1 MSLSGTFCSQR
12 TLAVLPPAFD
22 SSLLGQGIE
31 VKERKKMNSDWEDV
45 KRDVAAANRV
55 LANLGLAKGL
65 TAALGHASM
74 RVPSEP
80 NHFFVK
86 GREYEFDALAIME
99 PDDMVMCDTEGF
111 LVAGRPGLT
120 QCSEVKIHSC
130 IYKTHPNVQA
140 VVHVH
145 PRYTILMSVLTGSLK
160 PMRQE
165 GAQLVRRTLPIY
177 PHVKTIQSDAEG
189 MEVAN
194 LLGDSRAMLLRGHG
208 AVTTGSSL
216 AEAVMSMAQLEE
228 QARMN
233 YLAYC
238 AEGED
243 YTHLEDDVLDEMLNR
258 TPLYEHP
265 HFKEVLKGR
274 APQRDGT
281 WNYQKRAA
289 TREK

>member
-1 MSLSGTFCSQR
+1 
-12 TLAVLPPAFD
+12 
-22 SSLLGQGIE
+22 
-31 VKERKKMNSDWEDV
+31 MNSDLEDV
-45 KRDVAAANRV
+45 KREVAAANRV
-55 LANLGLAKGL
+55 LANLGLAVGV

-99 PDDMVMCDTEGF
+99 PDDMVMCNTEGF
-111 LVAGRPGLT
+111 LIAGRLGLT
-120 QCSEVKIHSC
+120 QCSEVKIHAC
-130 IYKTHPNVQA
+130 IYKTHPQVHA

-165 GAQLVRRTLPIY
+165 GAQLVRHPLPIY

-194 LLGDSRAMLLRGHG
+194 LLGDSPAILLRGHG

-216 AEAVMSMAQLEE
+216 SEAVMGMAQLEE
-228 QARMN
+228 QAQMN

-238 AEGED
+238 AEGKD
-243 YTHLEDDVLDEMLNR
+243 YTHLKDDALDEMLNR

-265 HFKEVLKGR
+265 HFKDVLKGR
-274 APQRDGT
+274 PAQRDGI

-289 TREK
+289 SRNE

>member
-1 MSLSGTFCSQR
+1 MSTDL
-12 TLAVLPPAFD
+12 
-22 SSLLGQGIE
+22 
-31 VKERKKMNSDWEDV
+31 EDV
-45 KRDVAAANRV
+45 KREVATANRV
-55 LANLGLAKGL
+55 LANLGLATGV

-74 RVPSEP
+74 RVPAEP

-99 PDDMVMCDTEGF
+99 PDDMVLCDTEGF
-111 LVAGRPGLT
+111 LIAGRAGLT
-120 QCSEVKIHSC
+120 QCSEVKIHAC
-130 IYKTHPNVQA
+130 IYKTHPQVQA

-165 GAQLVRRTLPIY
+165 GAQLVRHALPVY

-194 LLGDSRAMLLRGHG
+194 VLGDSHAMLLRGHG

-216 AEAVMSMAQLEE
+216 SEAVMGMAQLEE
-228 QARMN
+228 QAQLN
-233 YLAYC
+233 YFAYC
-238 AEGED
+238 AQGKD
-243 YTHLEDDVLDEMLNR
+243 HTYLSDDLLDEMLNR
-258 TPLYEHP
+258 TPLYEQP
-265 HFKEVLKGR
+265 HFKDVLKGR
-274 APQRDGT
+274 PAQRDGI

-289 TREK
+289 SGK

>member
-1 MSLSGTFCSQR
+1 
-12 TLAVLPPAFD
+12 
-22 SSLLGQGIE
+22 
-31 VKERKKMNSDWEDV
+31 MNSDIEDI
-45 KRDVAAANRV
+45 KREVAAANRV
-55 LANLGLAKGL
+55 LSNLGLAVGM

-111 LVAGRPGLT
+111 LRAGRAGLT
-120 QCSEVKIHSC
+120 QCSEVKIHAC

-140 VVHVH
+140 IVHVH

-165 GAQLVRRTLPIY
+165 GAQLLRRPLPVY

-189 MEVAN
+189 MEVAT
-194 LLGDSRAMLLRGHG
+194 LLGDSPAMLLRGHG
-208 AVTTGSSL
+208 AVTTGRDLS
-216 AEAVMSMAQLEE
+216 EAVMGMAQLEE
-228 QARMN
+228 QAQLN

-238 AEGED
+238 AQGKD
-243 YTHLEDDVLDEMLNR
+243 YTCLTNDLLDEMVNR

-265 HFKEVLKGR
+265 HFKDVLKGR
-274 APQRDGT
+274 PAQRDGI

-289 TREK
+289 SRRE

>member
-1 MSLSGTFCSQR
+1 MSTDL
-12 TLAVLPPAFD
+12 
-22 SSLLGQGIE
+22 E
-31 VKERKKMNSDWEDV
+31 NV
-45 KRDVAAANRV
+45 KREVATANRV
-55 LANLGLAKGL
+55 LANLGLATGL

-86 GREYEFDALAIME
+86 GREYEFDALSIME
-99 PDDMVMCDTEGF
+99 PDDMVLCDTEGF

-120 QCSEVKIHSC
+120 QCSEVKIHAC
-130 IYKTHPNVQA
+130 IYKTRLEVQA

-145 PRYTILMSVLTGSLK
+145 PRYTILMSVLTGSVR

-165 GAQLVRRTLPIY
+165 GAQLVRHKLPVY

-189 MEVAN
+189 MEMVA
-194 LLGDSRAMLLRGHG
+194 LLGDSPAILLRGHG
-208 AVTTGSSL
+208 AVTTGKKLS
-216 AEAVMSMAQLEE
+216 EAVMGMAHLEE

-238 AEGED
+238 AQGKD
-243 YTHLEDDVLDEMLNR
+243 YTYLGDDLIDEMVNR

-265 HFKEVLKGR
+265 HFKDILKGR
-274 APQRDGT
+274 PPQRDGT

-289 TREK
+289 SKKE

>member
-1 MSLSGTFCSQR
+1 
-12 TLAVLPPAFD
+12 
-22 SSLLGQGIE
+22 
-31 VKERKKMNSDWEDV
+31 MNTDLEDV
-45 KRDVAAANRV
+45 KREVATANRV
-55 LANLGLAKGL
+55 LSNLDLAAGM

-74 RVPSEP
+74 RVPAEP

-111 LVAGRPGLT
+111 LIAGRPGLT
-120 QCSEVKIHSC
+120 QCSEVKIHAC
-130 IYKTHPNVQA
+130 IYKTHPQVQA

-165 GAQLVRRTLPIY
+165 GAQLVRHTLPIY
-177 PHVKTIQSDAEG
+177 PHVKTIQSEAEG
-189 MEVAN
+189 MELAN
-194 LLGDSRAMLLRGHG
+194 LLGDSRAVLLRGHG
-208 AVTTGSSL
+208 AVTTGKSL
-216 AEAVMSMAQLEE
+216 SEAVMGMAQLEE

-238 AEGED
+238 AEGKD
-243 YTHLEDDVLDEMLNR
+243 YTYLGNDLLDEMLNR
-258 TPLYEHP
+258 TPLYELP
-265 HFKEVLKGR
+265 HFKDVLKGR
-274 APQRDGT
+274 AAQRDGI

-289 TREK
+289 SPNQ

>member
-1 MSLSGTFCSQR
+1 MSTDL
-12 TLAVLPPAFD
+12 
-22 SSLLGQGIE
+22 E
-31 VKERKKMNSDWEDV
+31 NV
-45 KRDVAAANRV
+45 KREVATANRV
-55 LANLGLAKGL
+55 LANLGLATGL

-86 GREYEFDALAIME
+86 GREYEFDALSIME

-111 LVAGRPGLT
+111 LIAGRPGLT
-120 QCSEVKIHSC
+120 QCSEVKIHAC
-130 IYKTHPNVQA
+130 IYKTRPEVQA

-145 PRYTILMSVLTGSLK
+145 PRYTILMSVLTGSVR

-165 GAQLVRRTLPIY
+165 GAQLVRHKLPVY

-189 MEVAN
+189 MELVA
-194 LLGDSRAMLLRGHG
+194 LLGNSPAILLRGHG
-208 AVTTGSSL
+208 AVTTGKNLS
-216 AEAVMSMAQLEE
+216 EAVMGMAHLEE
-228 QARMN
+228 QARMS

-238 AEGED
+238 AQGKD
-243 YTHLEDDVLDEMLNR
+243 YTYLSDDLLDEMVNR

-265 HFKEVLKGR
+265 HFKDVLKGR
-274 APQRDGT
+274 PPKRDGT

-289 TREK
+289 SKKD

>member
-1 MSLSGTFCSQR
+1 
-12 TLAVLPPAFD
+12 
-22 SSLLGQGIE
+22 
-31 VKERKKMNSDWEDV
+31 MNLDLEDV
-45 KRDVAAANRV
+45 KREVAAANRV
-55 LANLGLAKGL
+55 LANLGLATGV

-99 PDDMVMCDTEGF
+99 PDDMVMCDTAGF
-111 LVAGRPGLT
+111 LIAGRPGLT
-120 QCSEVKIHSC
+120 QCSEVKIHAC
-130 IYKTHPNVQA
+130 IYKTHPQVQA

-165 GAQLVRRTLPIY
+165 GAQLLRHPLPVY
-177 PHVKTIQSDAEG
+177 PHVKTVQSDAEG
-189 MEVAN
+189 LEVAN
-194 LLGDSRAMLLRGHG
+194 LLGESRAMLLRGHG
-208 AVTTGSSL
+208 AVTTGNTLS
-216 AEAVMSMAQLEE
+216 EAVMGMAQLEE
-228 QARMN
+228 QAQMN

-238 AEGED
+238 AQGKN
-243 YTHLEDDVLDEMLNR
+243 YTHLDDDLLDEMLNR

-265 HFKEVLKGR
+265 HFKDVLKGR
-274 APQRDGT
+274 PAQRDGI

-289 TREK
+289 TS

>member
-1 MSLSGTFCSQR
+1 
-12 TLAVLPPAFD
+12 
-22 SSLLGQGIE
+22 
-31 VKERKKMNSDWEDV
+31 MNSDLEDV
-45 KRDVAAANRV
+45 KREVAAANRV
-55 LANLGLAKGL
+55 LANLGLAAGL

-111 LVAGRPGLT
+111 LIAGRSGLT
-120 QCSEVKIHSC
+120 QCSEVKIHAC
-130 IYKTHPNVQA
+130 IYKTRPQVQA

-165 GAQLVRRTLPIY
+165 GAQLVRHTLPIY

-189 MEVAN
+189 MELAN
-194 LLGDSRAMLLRGHG
+194 LLGNSPAILLRGHG

-216 AEAVMSMAQLEE
+216 SDAVMDMAQLEE
-228 QARMN
+228 QAQMN

-238 AEGED
+238 AQGKEYSYLSD
-243 YTHLEDDVLDEMLNR
+243 KLLDEMLNR

-265 HFKEVLKGR
+265 HFKDVLKGR
-274 APQRDGT
+274 PAQRDGI

-289 TREK
+289 SQKE

>member
-1 MSLSGTFCSQR
+1 
-12 TLAVLPPAFD
+12 
-22 SSLLGQGIE
+22 
-31 VKERKKMNSDWEDV
+31 MNSDLEDI
-45 KRDVAAANRV
+45 KREVAAANRV
-55 LANLGLAKGL
+55 LANLGLATGF

-80 NHFFVK
+80 NDFFVK
-86 GREYEFDALAIME
+86 GREYELDALAVME

-111 LVAGRPGLT
+111 LIAGRAGLT
-120 QCSEVKIHSC
+120 QCSEVKIHAC

-145 PRYTILMSVLTGSLK
+145 PRYTILMSILTGALK
-160 PMRQE
+160 PMCQE
-165 GAQLVRRTLPIY
+165 GAQLVRQALPIY

-194 LLGDSRAMLLRGHG
+194 LLGESQAMLLYGHG
-208 AVTTGSSL
+208 AVTTGKSL
-216 AEAVMSMAQLEE
+216 SEAVMGMAHLEE

-238 AEGED
+238 AQGKD
-243 YTHLEDDVLDEMLNR
+243 YTYLPDNLIDEMSNR
-258 TPLYEHP
+258 TPLFEHP
-265 HFKEVLKGR
+265 HFKDVLKGR

-281 WNYQKRAA
+281 WNYQKLAA
-289 TREK
+289 TRKQ

>member
-1 MSLSGTFCSQR
+1 MSTNL
-12 TLAVLPPAFD
+12 
-22 SSLLGQGIE
+22 
-31 VKERKKMNSDWEDV
+31 EDV
-45 KRDVAAANRV
+45 KREVAAANRV
-55 LANLGLAKGL
+55 LANLGLATGL

-80 NHFFVK
+80 KHFFVK
-86 GREYEFDALAIME
+86 GREYEFDALSIME

-111 LVAGRPGLT
+111 LIAGRPGLT
-120 QCSEVKIHSC
+120 QCSEVKIHAC
-130 IYKTHPNVQA
+130 IYKTRPQIQA

-145 PRYTILMSVLTGSLK
+145 PRYTILMSVLTGSMK
-160 PMRQE
+160 PMCQE

-208 AVTTGSSL
+208 AVTTGKNLS
-216 AEAVMSMAQLEE
+216 EAVMGMAQLEE

-238 AEGED
+238 AEGKD
-243 YTHLEDDVLDEMLNR
+243 YTYLSDNLIDEMSNR

-265 HFKEVLKGR
+265 HFKDVLKGR
-274 APQRDGT
+274 PPQRDGI
-281 WNYQKRAA
+281 WNYQKRVASG
-289 TREK
+289 K